1 MKTMSGRGERLLVSC
16 SSFMNVS
23 ECSGILGFVKMGFL
37 LKADENMSTSDRI
50 FADFSIFKNISHIFQ
65 QALSLMITG

>member
-1 MKTMSGRGERLLVSC
+1 
-16 SSFMNVS
+16 MNVS